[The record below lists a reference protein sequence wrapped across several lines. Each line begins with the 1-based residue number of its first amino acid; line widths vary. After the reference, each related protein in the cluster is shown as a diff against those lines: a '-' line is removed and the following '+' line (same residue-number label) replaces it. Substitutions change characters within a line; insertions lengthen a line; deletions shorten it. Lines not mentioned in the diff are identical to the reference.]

1 MRICIVDDERIS
13 RSVNRAVLSRTDTY
27 DVECFSDGISALA
40 RCRDIVFDMVL
51 VDYRMADMDGITCIT
66 HLRTLPDY
74 QFVPIIMLT
83 ADHDRDLRLA
93 AVRAGATDFLNKPF
107 DPEELR
113 VRTHN
118 LLALREA
125 QLALMDRARHLDA
138 EVREATRKLVER
150 EEELIWRLACAI
162 ERRDGT
168 TMQHIS
174 RVAAV
179 AEIIARTLGQ
189 SKTYCRTI
197 YLAAPLHDT
206 GKIGIS
212 DALLNKPAALTPAER
227 TEIQRHTDIGADI
240 LQDGES
246 DLIRMAHQIALHHHE
261 KWDGTGYGQGMA
273 GTDIPLAARITAVAD
288 VFDALCSD
296 RPYKR
301 AWSFD
306 EAYAEILRQSGRH
319 FDPQCV
325 TAFTAGLNE
334 IARYYP
340 DHSVATHV
348 A

>member
-1 MRICIVDDERIS
+1 MRVCIVDDERIS
-13 RSVNRAVLSRTDTY
+13 RSVIRAVLSRSGTY
-27 DVECFSDGISALA
+27 EIECFSDGAPALA
-40 RCRDIVFDMVL
+40 RCHEIVFDLVL
-51 VDYRMADMDGITCIT
+51 VDYRMSDMDGITCIT
-66 HLRTLPDY
+66 NLRALAEY

-83 ADHDRDLRLA
+83 ADHDRELRLS

-113 VRTHN
+113 VRAQN
-118 LLALREA
+118 LLSLRNA

-138 EVREATRKLVER
+138 EVQQATRKLVER
-150 EEELIWRLACAI
+150 EEELIWRLARAI
-162 ERRDGT
+162 ELRDGT
-168 TMQHIS
+168 TQQHIS

-212 DALLNKPAALTPAER
+212 DAVLQKPAALTQAER
-227 TEIQRHTDIGADI
+227 LEIQRHINIGAEI

-246 DLIRMAHQIALHHHE
+246 DLIRMAHEIALYHHE
-261 KWDGTGYGQGMA
+261 KWDGTGYGKGIA
-273 GTDIPLAARITAVAD
+273 GADIPLSARITAVAD
-288 VFDALCSD
+288 VFDALSSE
-296 RPYKR
+296 RPYKK

-340 DHSVATHV
+340 EDSAATYVA
-348 A
+348 